1 MNAFDYILDSV
12 KGNFDGEENSDGY
25 MLAENIEAEALSP
38 LGYLKYD
45 LIRAFFRQC
54 CYDENY
60 DYDRFIIS
68 KDYMEKLKTIE
79 VTFDEGTQD
88 YDTNVRRPYYQ
99 MRGKRI
105 SEKEAVEFIRWADS
119 AFYDC
124 RCKEGKPNLNM
135 INTDCNLF
143 SKCYANGMVH
153 PNGVVGMN
161 GIMSK
166 YPNFYELFEEFVSYA
181 AEFPFLDFVYA
192 VSCWDE
198 MPPEQWEIFLKGDYE
213 VPSYFPNFTENLEI
227 GVWVHDKKVEFL
239 SPENAAKKYNEY
251 EKRYG
256 EPNASIYC
264 DKPSGSIKDLDF
276 IRKCLEANGVG
287 GKEIKTRLDKFREEV
302 KNNGLR
308 KHSRKK
314 N

>member
-12 KGNFDGEENSDGY
+12 KGSFDGEENSDGY
-25 MLAENIEAEALSP
+25 MLLENVAENALSP
-38 LGYLKYD
+38 LGYLKYE
-45 LIRAFFRQC
+45 LIRAFFRRG
-54 CYDENY
+54 CYEENY
-60 DYDRFIIS
+60 DRDCFIIS
-68 KDYMEKLKTIE
+68 KEYMEKLKTIQ
-79 VTFDEGTQD
+79 VTFDEGTED
-88 YDTNVRRPYYQ
+88 YDPDVRKPYYQ

-105 SEKEAVEFIRWADS
+105 SEKEAVEFIRWADY

-124 RCKEGKPNLNM
+124 RCTEGKPNLNM
-135 INTDCNLF
+135 INISSCLF
-143 SKCYANGMVH
+143 SEYLANGPVH

-166 YPNFYELFEEFVSYA
+166 YPNFYELFVEFVSYA
-181 AEFPFLDFVYA
+181 VEFPFLDFVYA

-198 MPPEQWEIFLKGDYE
+198 IPPEEWDKLFKGDYK

-251 EKRYG
+251 EKYYG
-256 EPNASIYC
+256 EADVSIYC
-264 DKPSGSIKDLDF
+264 DKRGRSPGDSDF

-287 GKEIKTRLDKFREEV
+287 AKEIKKWLDKF
-302 KNNGLR
+302 
-308 KHSRKK
+308 KK
-314 N
+314 DQL